1 MAGRGRRRAAGGGRT
16 RQRERRGGR
25 SVTRRSFLL
34 AGAGA
39 VGALV
44 LTGAGAHYGSIQLNT
59 FAARE
64 PERLAALRGG
74 ASSPLL
80 DRFPALVAHVPWR
93 PIGRFPTPIEAL
105 PSPEGAADVRLFVKR
120 DDASSGVYGGSKV
133 RKLEHFLADVELGG
147 HRTIVTLGATGT
159 HHGLATALHANTFGF
174 RTAIAMYGQPV
185 TVHVQKNLRGMLAA
199 GAALSYG
206 GGEFGTVRA
215 ARRLYTSSDAAGE
228 RPYFIVFGGSSRLG
242 TIGHVNA
249 ALELAAQVSA
259 GAVPEPDRIFVAL
272 GTCGTAA
279 GLAAGL
285 KLAGL
290 RSKVMAVRATPL
302 IVANRFTVRY
312 MANDVLSFLRDAD
325 PTLPRVRVGFADFEV
340 VGDQL
345 GGGYGVPGAGGA
357 AAAAWAAGRLELE
370 PTYTAKALAACLAWC
385 RGRARPGESVLYWHT
400 LNSAPF
406 AQATDAHG
414 AAAPLRAVLDAEPL

>member
-1 MAGRGRRRAAGGGRT
+1 MAGGGLGRGAGGGRA
-16 RQRERRGGR
+16 RRARRGGR
-25 SVTRRSFLL
+25 SIPRRSFLL

-39 VGALV
+39 AGALV
-44 LTGAGAHYGSIQLNT
+44 LTGAGAHYGGLQLNM
-59 FAARE
+59 FAERE
-64 PERLAALRGG
+64 PERLSALRGG
-74 ASSPLL
+74 ATSPLF
-80 DRFPALVAHVPWR
+80 DRFPELRAHVPWR

-105 PSPEGAADVRLFVKR
+105 PSPEGATDVRLFVKR
-120 DDASSGVYGGSKV
+120 DDASSRVYGGNKV

-147 HRTIVTLGATGT
+147 HGTIVTLGATGT
-159 HHGLATALHANTFGF
+159 HHGLATALHANTFGV

-185 TVHVQKNLRGMLAA
+185 TKQVQKNLRGMLAA
-199 GAALSYG
+199 RALLSYG

-215 ARRLYTSSDAAGE
+215 ARRLYQSSDAAGE

-249 ALELAAQVSA
+249 AFELAAQVSA

-290 RSKVMAVRATPL
+290 RSKVMAIRVTPL
-302 IVANRFTVRY
+302 IVGNRFTVRY
-312 MANDVLSFLRDAD
+312 MANDVLAFLRAAD
-325 PTLPRVRVGFADFEV
+325 PTLPRMRVGFGDFEI

-345 GGGYGVPGAGGA
+345 GGGYGVPAAGGA
-357 AAAAWAAGRLELE
+357 AATAWAAGRLELD

-385 RGRARPGESVLYWHT
+385 RGRARPGETVLYWHT

-406 AQATDAHG
+406 AQATDTRG
-414 AAAPLRAVLDAEPL
+414 AAAPLRAVLDADPI